1 MTNKKQNDPQDPGT
15 VKNSVGDSFRG
26 AFISIGEKS
35 HNSRN
40 EVRAYQTF
48 ILQKNPKKLLSQ
60 FNFRSLEFENL
71 IEEGDR
77 ELEGLKPGQY
87 IFHNPILK
95 APVTYLDGTLKTI
108 LPFRALNLTSLH
120 SSNQNDNP
128 QRTIAYKRI
137 QHDFLKSTSSRYF
150 NEPYTFGYS
159 GCCWKVLKPNNLTQ
173 SESDSSAN
181 QKLDE
186 SFEFKMIAKVFDVT
200 NVAPRI
206 FLPSIWFINVGC
218 NSSLDLH
225 PFDQDIDDVVRCR
238 WASQDEAGSVTF
250 NDTDQPFLKLD
261 SEKCEIEFDT
271 TKFKYFFTN
280 SIRSRPKF
288 SIPIAIII
296 EDFQNDKLR
305 SSMPAQF
312 LVASLPSGDTGAGDV
327 SDQDFIDNNENQT
340 DADIDNEQKL
350 AQCNLIPVLSVIRD
364 LTSSSE
370 QEPDIKRSFDI
381 YEGGRNGNHITSVQN
396 EKSLRYP

>member
-1 MTNKKQNDPQDPGT
+1 M
-15 VKNSVGDSFRG
+15 
-26 AFISIGEKS
+26 
-35 HNSRN
+35 
-40 EVRAYQTF
+40 
-48 ILQKNPKKLLSQ
+48 
-60 FNFRSLEFENL
+60 
-71 IEEGDR
+71 
-77 ELEGLKPGQY
+77 
-87 IFHNPILK
+87 
-95 APVTYLDGTLKTI
+95 
-108 LPFRALNLTSLH
+108 TSLH

-128 QRTIAYKRI
+128 QSTIAYKRI
-137 QHDFLKSTSSRYF
+137 LHDFLKSTSSRYF

-206 FLPSIWFINVGC
+206 FLPSIWYINVGC

-261 SEKCEIEFDT
+261 SEKCEIEFNAI
-271 TKFKYFFTN
+271 KYQYFPANLTW
-280 SIRSRPKF
+280 SKRVF
-288 SIPIAIII
+288 SFPIAIMI
-296 EDFQNDKLR
+296 EDFRDDILR

-312 LVASLPSGDTGAGDV
+312 LVSSLPSSDTEARGV
-327 SDQDFIDNNENQT
+327 SNQDFIDNNGNQT
-340 DADIDNEQKL
+340 DSDLDNESEWDH
-350 AQCNLIPVLSVIRD
+350 CDLIPILSVIRY
-364 LTSSSE
+364 LNFSSE
-370 QEPDIKRSFDI
+370 QEPIPDIKRSFNI
-381 YEGGRNGNHITSVQN
+381 YEGGRNGNHTEIA
-396 EKSLRYP
+396 RYRTRNSCDNNFWRPLKIMFKYLWSIEIW

>member
-1 MTNKKQNDPQDPGT
+1 M
-15 VKNSVGDSFRG
+15 KNSVGDSFRG

-35 HNSRN
+35 HNSMN

-48 ILQKNPKKLLSQ
+48 ILQKNPKMLLSR
-60 FNFRSLEFENL
+60 FNLRSLEFENPM
-71 IEEGDR
+71 EEVDR

-87 IFHNPILK
+87 TFHNPILK
-95 APVTYLDGTLKTI
+95 APVNYLNGALKKI

-120 SSNQNDNP
+120 SSNQNENP
-128 QRTIAYKRI
+128 QSTIGYKRI
-137 QHDFLKSTSSRYF
+137 LHDFLKSTSRRYF
-150 NEPYTFGYS
+150 NEPFTFGFS
-159 GCCWKVLKPNNLTQ
+159 GCCWQVLRPNNLIQ

-206 FLPSIWFINVGC
+206 VLPSIWYINVGC

-238 WASQDEAGSVTF
+238 WANQDEAGFAAF
-250 NDTDQPFLKLD
+250 NDSDHSFLKLD
-261 SEKCEIEFDT
+261 SEKCEIEFDA
-271 TKFKYFFTN
+271 TKFEEFSVN
-280 SIRSRPKF
+280 STRSKPKF
-288 SIPIAIII
+288 STPIAIMI
-296 EDFQNDKLR
+296 EDFQNDILR

-312 LVASLPSGDTGAGDV
+312 LVASLPSSDTVAGDV

-350 AQCNLIPVLSVIRD
+350 AHCDLIPVLSVIRD
-364 LTSSSE
+364 LISSSE

-381 YEGGRNGNHITSVQN
+381 YEGGRNGNKN
-396 EKSLRYP
+396 